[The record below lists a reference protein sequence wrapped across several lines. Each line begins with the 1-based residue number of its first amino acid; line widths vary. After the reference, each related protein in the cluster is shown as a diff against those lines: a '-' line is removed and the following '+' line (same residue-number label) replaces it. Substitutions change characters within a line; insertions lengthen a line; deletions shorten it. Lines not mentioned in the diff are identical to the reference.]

1 MSTTYPD
8 YPHTHFPDELTD
20 EARGYKQ
27 DVKDVQTAQLIQEYQ
42 TQFTLGNTG
51 KCHDIL
57 VANPEL
63 QEMMWKADDYNWIRD
78 AIMALERFYSEDVT
92 ATMEQMAATKAG
104 FRDDIQPGQSGD
116 RYNGYSINKINSLFE
131 ELRHEYRVDLT
142 ASAWEG
148 TGPFSQTV
156 TNIPGLRA
164 DRSYERFSALTGTEE
179 VANQKAYMKAMG
191 FITGGETSDNSVT
204 IYAYKKP
211 DISFSIILREA

>member
-1 MSTTYPD
+1 MFMSTTYPD
-8 YPHTHFPDELTD
+8 YPHTHFPDDLTD

-92 ATMEQMAATKAG
+92 ATMEQMALLR
-104 FRDDIQPGQSGD
+104 RDLEMTFSRDSRVISITDILLIK
-116 RYNGYSINKINSLFE
+116 SILCLKNS
-131 ELRHEYRVDLT
+131 DM
-142 ASAWEG
+142 
-148 TGPFSQTV
+148 
-156 TNIPGLRA
+156 NI
-164 DRSYERFSALTGTEE
+164 E
-179 VANQKAYMKAMG
+179 
-191 FITGGETSDNSVT
+191 
-204 IYAYKKP
+204 
-211 DISFSIILREA
+211 